1 MPYKKILMV
10 IVIGTLVLSAC
21 TMSYPGAKATAIP
34 TNPFTKPLA
43 TNQMSDLQKYATGTA
58 AEKTA
63 IAEGKPSSTPNPAG
77 TEAVDVTPPLTSTP
91 GAFVVVPTATNTP
104 GVSIVPTNTTFGG
117 PGTGATPTSTKV
129 PVTGRPAQY
138 TLQSGEFPYCIA
150 RRFNVNP
157 EDLLSLNG
165 LNDGSLFMPGMTLQI
180 PQTGTFPGERALRA
194 HPTTYTVSSSSETF
208 YSIACLFGDVDP
220 AQIAAANGIA
230 LGTLLSSGKVLNI
243 P

>member
-77 TEAVDVTPPLTSTP
+77 TEAVDVTPSITPTP
-91 GAFVVVPTATNTP
+91 GAFVVISHRDQYPRADPSSPPTP
-104 GVSIVPTNTTFGG
+104 PSG
-117 PGTGATPTSTKV
+117 V
-129 PVTGRPAQY
+129 PVQAPHRP
-138 TLQSGEFPYCIA
+138 PP
-150 RRFNVNP
+150 R
-157 EDLLSLNG
+157 SL
-165 LNDGSLFMPGMTLQI
+165 
-180 PQTGTFPGERALRA
+180 
-194 HPTTYTVSSSSETF
+194 
-208 YSIACLFGDVDP
+208 
-220 AQIAAANGIA
+220 
-230 LGTLLSSGKVLNI
+230 
-243 P
+243 